1 LIEHGGGL
9 LAAARSYGHAP
20 GQWLDLSTGINPR
33 GWPVGEVPLAA
44 WRRLPENDDGLLEV
58 AREYYGTPHLAATA
72 GSQAAIY
79 ALPALRPQ
87 GRVAIIGPTYAE
99 HAYAWTRA
107 GHAVR
112 EISADDAPAALRE
125 LDALVVCNPSNP
137 TAAQLA
143 RATLAAWH
151 ARLAASGGWLI
162 IDEAFADAEPAQSLA
177 RDCGR
182 PGLVVLRSPGKFF
195 GLAGMR
201 LGFALGW
208 PGLIA
213 ALAAR
218 LGPWAVSGPAR
229 WVGRRALADRTW
241 QLAERERLAAASAHL
256 AGLLEER
263 GLGVA
268 GRTALFAWVP
278 TPRAAALKDF
288 LATRAILVRAFVQP
302 AGVRLG
308 LPGDPDAFARLGA
321 ALDAWGRADA

>member
-20 GQWLDLSTGINPR
+20 EQWLDLSTGINPR
-33 GWPVGEVPLAA
+33 GWPVGEVPLEA
-44 WRRLPENDDGLLEV
+44 WRRLPQNDDGLLEV
-58 AREYYGTPHLAATA
+58 AREYYRTPHLAATA

-79 ALPALRPQ
+79 ALPALRPR
-87 GRVAIIGPTYAE
+87 GRVAIIAPTYAE

-112 EISADDAPAALRE
+112 EIGADDAPAALHE
-125 LDALVVCNPSNP
+125 LDALVVCNPNNP

-143 RATLAAWH
+143 RATLLAWH
-151 ARLAASGGWLI
+151 ARLATSGGWLI
-162 IDEAFADAEPAQSLA
+162 VDEAFADAAPAQSLA

-208 PGLIA
+208 PDLIA
-213 ALAAR
+213 ALAER

-229 WVGRRALADRTW
+229 WVGRGALADRTW

-288 LATRAILVRAFVQP
+288 LAARAILVRGFVEP

-308 LPGDPDAFARLGA
+308 LPGDLDAFARLGA